1 MASDDEKPARF
12 GCLDAAR
19 WAVAAAVTAA
29 ILVVI
34 AYAVQAVLRPGELML
49 SIAGGHVSVV
59 RNTST
64 QDILQLPFTLHAANP
79 SGRVRIYYT
88 GIMCTFSGGING
100 STKATTDFLQFNIPN
115 ISVEQQSLVDSIA
128 RPYVTNNVKT
138 MPPGYFKWLFA
149 SRAISNAILRL
160 NGTRTVENYSG
171 HNMTGEPGT
180 IYYCSALT
188 VGSDDPEGSAA
199 DVQCNEHLPAAS
211 G

>member
-19 WAVAAAVTAA
+19 WALAAAVTAA

-34 AYAVQAVLRPGELML
+34 AYAVQNVLRPGELTL
-49 SIAGGHVSVV
+49 SIAEDHVSVV

-64 QDILQLPFTLHAANP
+64 PDILLLPFTLRAANP

-88 GIMCTFSGGING
+88 GIICAFSGAING
-100 STKATTDFLQFNIPN
+100 STTDFFEFRIPD
-115 ISVEQQSLVDSIA
+115 IAVEQQNSVESIA
-128 RPYVTNNVKT
+128 RAKLINDGETAQPD
-138 MPPGYFKWLFA
+138 YFKWLFA
-149 SRAISNAILRL
+149 GRAISDAKLRL

-171 HNMTGEPGT
+171 HNMTREPGT

-188 VGSDDPEGSAA
+188 VGGDDPEDSAA
-199 DVQCNEHLPAAS
+199 DVQCNEHLRAS